1 MSCGSRCFQRAEVRT
16 YDIYRNNHINAV
28 KVFVFY
34 THADKEAYQR
44 QFSHSFVW
52 WFHAYSYVLAK
63 DANGQVKELTTD
75 PSFADKPLNIQDW
88 SMLFVDT
95 KKKCKEYVP
104 YSQFSNEV
112 EGGPDATVGTEHCY
126 LVRVPAVDYD
136 PRAEEARDS
145 GEVKDYQ
152 FDLRD
157 VKAAA
162 KLAPTNDSSD
172 YIMSL
177 MGL

>member
-1 MSCGSRCFQRAEVRT
+1 M
-16 YDIYRNNHINAV
+16 

-34 THADKEAYQR
+34 THAYKAAYER
-44 QFSHSFVW
+44 QFGHSFVW
-52 WFHAYSYVLAK
+52 WFHVSPYVLAK
-63 DANGQVKELTTD
+63 DANGQVKEFTTD

-104 YSQFSNEV
+104 YSQFRNEV

-126 LVRVPAVDYD
+126 LVRVPAADYD
-136 PRAEEARDS
+136 PRAVEARDS

-162 KLAPTNDSSD
+162 KLAPTNDSRD